1 MDDLTSMAVTGAVL
15 LALAAYPIANFIHDW
30 VVWRGER
37 KEKHRRQTVTGGGL
51 LGDTSMYSCAE
62 DLHRERERREA
73 EVRRRIEEHEEEIR
87 ELNEQSAAR
96 AAERRRQL
104 DNRMMAE
111 NIMRANQIYDQVMGI
126 APVGSEI
133 SSQEQNS
140 DPPERQ
146 PRGIRLRRRRPT

>member
-1 MDDLTSMAVTGAVL
+1 VDVFTWVTLVAVMIALFTVPFANIVYAVL
-15 LALAAYPIANFIHDW
+15 EQ
-30 VVWRGER
+30 RKKR

-51 LGDTSMYSCAE
+51 LGDTPMYSCAE

-96 AAERRRQL
+96 AAERRRRIY
-104 DNRMMAE
+104 DRMQAE
-111 NIMRANQIYDQVMGI
+111 NVMRANQIYDQSMGI